1 MSTQCLS
8 TRRGFAADVASAFRQ
23 TSGPA
28 KPAYSGCETGCRRSI
43 LALVVAALVVSTFSV
58 HADVPRFTV
67 RLFFDRVRPDDF
79 VRVVDFRVAETAGEP
94 AATHFRLRAT
104 EGTFHVPFE
113 LVGQI
118 EFLRFLEA
126 VDEVVRYEAR
136 VSFRNGRSPRVGVL
150 ELRVLEGTAD
160 GMAWHHLLVT
170 QPDRGARLFKIVF
183 QDTP

>member
-1 MSTQCLS
+1 MKNEKLRPSGWRHKL
-8 TRRGFAADVASAFRQ
+8 GVIFFILHSAFFIVLL
-23 TSGPA
+23 S
-28 KPAYSGCETGCRRSI
+28 
-43 LALVVAALVVSTFSV
+43 
-58 HADVPRFTV
+58 ADVPRFTV
-67 RLFFDRVRPDDF
+67 RLFFDRVRPDDSL
-79 VRVVDFRVAETAGEP
+79 RIVDFRLAETAGEP
-94 AATHFRLRAT
+94 AATHFRLRAK
-104 EGTFHVPFE
+104 EGTFHVSFE

-150 ELRVLEGTAD
+150 ELRVLEGTAE

-183 QDTP
+183 QDNATP